1 LPEPT
6 GALLFSE
13 CKPQNKTMAEQRIK
27 EMLDAG
33 VHFGHLTRK
42 WHPNMAPY
50 IFMERN
56 GIHIIDLY
64 KSAAKLDQAGEA
76 LRKMAASGRKIL
88 LVATKKQAKD
98 IVAENAKKVDQPYI
112 IERWPGGLLT
122 NFVTIRR
129 AIKKMQNIDRM
140 KEDGSYDSLSKRE
153 RLQVDRQRA
162 KLDNQLGPIADMSR
176 LPAAMLIVDINK
188 EHIAVKEAQRLGI
201 PTFALVDTNSDPQQ
215 VDFPVPGN
223 DDATKSISYLVESL
237 TGFIQQGL
245 QERQEEKSRAAEAKV
260 KKAAKKQEQP
270 AGEEATADASKDEK
284 TAADKQA
291 PKAEKKP
298 AAQKA
303 GAKQAEKEASKAE
316 PQAAEGDKKT
326 EPQEA
331 EAKPKADSETKPAAE
346 GEKKDEKADQ
356 G

>member
-1 LPEPT
+1 
-6 GALLFSE
+6 
-13 CKPQNKTMAEQRIK
+13 MAEQRIK

-76 LRKMAASGRKIL
+76 LRKLAASGRKIL
-88 LVATKKQAKD
+88 VVATKKQAKD

-162 KLDNQLGPIADMSR
+162 KLDRQLGPIADMSR
-176 LPAAMLIVDINK
+176 LPGAMLIVDINK

-223 DDATKSISYLVESL
+223 DDATKSISYLIETL
-237 TGFIQQGL
+237 TGYIQQGL
-245 QERQEEKSRAAEAKV
+245 QERQQEKSRAAEAKV

-270 AGEEATADASKDEK
+270 AGEEATA
-284 TAADKQA
+284 ADKTTEKAEKAAPAKEVKDGEKADSKASEKKPEAQEAPVEKKPAAKKSAEKKEGSA
-291 PKAEKKP
+291 PKAEKKS
-298 AAQKA
+298 
-303 GAKQAEKEASKAE
+303 AEESESKDA
-316 PQAAEGDKKT
+316 PQADK
-326 EPQEA
+326 
-331 EAKPKADSETKPAAE
+331 D
-346 GEKKDEKADQ
+346 
-356 G
+356 